1 MQEKLFLNMRMERCS
16 ERNHFWSQSLNS
28 SHLNAFSDIG
38 YPWLNQNVDG
48 WRIHPK
54 KSHLPLFQVLLE
66 QLFTA
71 ENLSWLSPRMR
82 RVDFP
87 TGWHG
92 RQELVLNR
100 KVWARCLGI
109 AQWARRKGNAL
120 KAKPLCLLL
129 PVLDVNLLLRKMLIC
144 AFAVSDFHH
153 VIAKLSTLSSMKC
166 APIVLSCSLLCLHS
180 SQQAVEGKTLIR
192 GASEGGGEPLLREGG
207 RQCLQPLFTHPPEL
221 KVRTNKISFF
231 AFHYSLIDLCLVVWF
246 LFWHWQDGLYHL
258 RGMICVSWN
267 VRLQWGRGQ
276 IVCERHLPYWEPGL
290 AEKK

>member
-1 MQEKLFLNMRMERCS
+1 
-16 ERNHFWSQSLNS
+16 
-28 SHLNAFSDIG
+28 
-38 YPWLNQNVDG
+38 
-48 WRIHPK
+48 
-54 KSHLPLFQVLLE
+54 
-66 QLFTA
+66 
-71 ENLSWLSPRMR
+71 MR

-129 PVLDVNLLLRKMLIC
+129 PVLDVNLLLFKMLIC

-207 RQCLQPLFTHPPEL
+207 DSACSHFSPTHL
-221 KVRTNKISFF
+221 N
-231 AFHYSLIDLCLVVWF
+231 
-246 LFWHWQDGLYHL
+246 
-258 RGMICVSWN
+258 
-267 VRLQWGRGQ
+267 
-276 IVCERHLPYWEPGL
+276 
-290 AEKK
+290 